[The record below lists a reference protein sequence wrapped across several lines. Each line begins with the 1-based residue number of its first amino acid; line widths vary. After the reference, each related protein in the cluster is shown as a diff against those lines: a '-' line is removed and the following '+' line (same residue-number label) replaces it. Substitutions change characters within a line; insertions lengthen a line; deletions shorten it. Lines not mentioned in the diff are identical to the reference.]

1 LSFSHQENQS
11 FSRPYRL
18 KSKDAL
24 NAVFTKGK
32 KAQAWPIVL
41 HYLDLGLPQPVPCQA
56 TVSVSKRRFKKA
68 VDRNRIKRLIREAWR
83 LEKTPLEKS
92 LVEQGKQ
99 RAIVFIFVGNEIPA
113 FDKIRSCVQDALKKM
128 NRQTNLSTND
138 EVVS

>member
-1 LSFSHQENQS
+1 M
-11 FSRPYRL
+11 
-18 KSKDAL
+18 

-32 KAQAWPIVL
+32 KAQAWPIAL